1 MAPRTRDLRPSRTGT
16 VAPGPDARRPLS
28 WTCGPDQ
35 LGICS
40 RHLGQAVHLQ
50 IVGPVAAVPF
60 TASLALFG
68 STELIGYLPVYGVLL
83 AFVVLGSSAVTADV
97 VRRLLSLPAGHRRAG
112 VRELSAR
119 HTAPTG
125 SRSPVTT

>member
-1 MAPRTRDLRPSRTGT
+1 M
-16 VAPGPDARRPLS
+16 
-28 WTCGPDQ
+28 
-35 LGICS
+35 
-40 RHLGQAVHLQ
+40 HLQ